1 MSTPADIQPAGA
13 ENTPAT
19 PEARIPLPE
28 GAEPVALDDYARD
41 FIDDAGEI
49 PEAVYVDAE
58 GREFFEHF
66 RFVADKGQQL
76 LRVDKFLVDRMTRT
90 SRNRIQQAADAGCII
105 VNGKPVKSSYK
116 VKPEDTVII
125 VMDRPRYE
133 FEIIAEDIP
142 LDIVYE
148 DDYVLVVNKP
158 AGLVVHPGHGNYHGT
173 LVNALAWHFRNN
185 PDYDVS
191 DPRLGL
197 VHRIDKDTSGLLVVA
212 KTPDAKTHLGNQF
225 FHKTTRREYVAVIWG
240 EMPQKEGTI
249 VGNIARNPRNKLQ
262 MAVFSDPN
270 IGKHAV
276 THYQTIESFGYVSV
290 VKCVL
295 ETGRTHQIRVHMQSQ
310 GHPLF
315 NDARYGGDRI
325 LKGTT
330 FAKYTR
336 FVENCFQI
344 CPRQA
349 LHARTLGF
357 VHPHTGKQMDF
368 ECPVPPDMTA
378 LIDKWRD
385 YRSADAL

>member
-1 MSTPADIQPAGA
+1 MADDILDIDSEDIELGEELTDELPG
-13 ENTPAT
+13 E
-19 PEARIPLPE
+19 LPE
-28 GAEPVALDDYARD
+28 GVVETQAEPLLVDDN
-41 FIDDAGEI
+41 
-49 PEAVYVDAE
+49 
-58 GREFFEHF
+58 GRELFEHF
-66 RFVADKGQQL
+66 RFVADKGQQM
-76 LRVDKFLVDRMTRT
+76 LRVDKFLVTRMERT

-116 VKPEDTVII
+116 VKPLDTVSI

-142 LDIVYE
+142 LNIVYE
-148 DDYVLVVNKP
+148 DDEVLVVNKQ

-173 LVNALAWHFRNN
+173 LVNALAWHFRDT
-185 PDYDVS
+185 PDYDVN

-212 KTPDAKTHLGNQF
+212 KSPEAKTMLGKQF
-225 FHKTTRREYVAVIWG
+225 FEKTTRREYVAMVWG
-240 EMPQKEGTI
+240 DFAEDEGTI
-249 VGNIARNPRNKLQ
+249 VGNIARDPKDKLR
-262 MAVFSDPN
+262 MAVFQDPE

-276 THYQTIESFGYVSV
+276 THYKVLERFGYVTL

-295 ETGRTHQIRVHMQSQ
+295 ETGRTHQIRVHMQSI

-315 NDARYGGDRI
+315 NDARYGGDKI

-330 FAKYTR
+330 FAKYKT
-336 FVENCFQI
+336 FIANCFAA

-357 VHPHTGKQMDF
+357 RHPATGKEMDF
-368 ECPVPPDMTA
+368 SCPIPADMQA
-378 LIDKWRD
+378 LIEKWRSYTGGKD
-385 YRSADAL
+385 EG